1 MQFLPASTAVLLALA
16 CTAALAAPP
25 APEANAPVSKGEIK
39 AMRDFKLLDFNGDGK
54 ISRTEVALFPRLA
67 AAFDEA
73 DTNHDNYLSFDEV
86 RAFAVRYRA
95 ERDRLRAEQQAQRP
109 APQEANG
116 AHGAD
121 GALQPQAPRPE
132 SETPKP
138 STPP

>member
-25 APEANAPVSKGEIK
+25 APEANAPLSKGEIK

-67 AAFDEA
+67 ASFDEA
-73 DTNHDNYLSFDEV
+73 DTNHDNYLSFEEV

-95 ERDRLRAEQQAQRP
+95 ERDRLRAEQKAQAP
-109 APQEANG
+109 APQEAIG
-116 AHGAD
+116 AR
-121 GALQPQAPRPE
+121 QPQEPPQE
-132 SETPKP
+132 SETPQPETKP
-138 STPP
+138 

>member
-1 MQFLPASTAVLLALA
+1 MKFLPTSTAALLSLA

-25 APEANAPVSKGEIK
+25 AVPEASAQLSKGEIK
-39 AMRDFKLLDFNGDGK
+39 AMRDFKLLDFNGDGR

-95 ERDRLRAEQQAQRP
+95 ERDRQRAAQETQGPSPQDANEVKEPPQP
-109 APQEANG
+109 AEA
-116 AHGAD
+116 A
-121 GALQPQAPRPE
+121 
-132 SETPKP
+132 KP
-138 STPP
+138 